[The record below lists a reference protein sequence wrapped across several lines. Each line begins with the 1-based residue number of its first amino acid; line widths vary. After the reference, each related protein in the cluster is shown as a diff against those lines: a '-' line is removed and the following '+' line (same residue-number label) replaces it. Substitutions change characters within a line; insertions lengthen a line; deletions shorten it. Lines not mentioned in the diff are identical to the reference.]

1 MNAPHILYLAHR
13 IPYPPDKGDKIRSW
27 KTLEHL
33 ARRYRVHLAAFVDD
47 SRDFRHRARLET
59 ICETVM
65 LVPLDRRLA
74 ALRSIAGFV
83 VGEPLTFPYYRD
95 RRISDAVTRA
105 RAVGLAAEL
114 AFSSSMAPYI
124 AGGVSAP
131 RIVDLC
137 DADSAK
143 WTEYARRGS
152 WPMRHVYA
160 REGRLLADAE
170 TNIINW
176 ADATFAISEE
186 EADLLGS
193 RDGAAKEVRW
203 FCNGVD
209 AAHFAPGAVAASAPR
224 FAAVFVG
231 AMDYWANVDAVLW
244 FTREIWPHVRAASP
258 DASFAVV
265 GSNPVR
271 EIAALN
277 GADGVVVT
285 GRVEDVRPFREGA
298 SIVVAPMRIARGV
311 QNKVLEAMAMGK
323 AVISTPAGLEGI
335 DAKMGE
341 EAVAAAS
348 PEGFAREAIA
358 FLSNPGAARRLGEAA
373 RARILSDY
381 QWPRQ
386 FAKLDAAID
395 RLSQSRI
402 NAL

>member
-1 MNAPHILYLAHR
+1 MSAAHALYLAHR

-33 ARRYRVHLAAFVDD
+33 ARRFRVHLAAFVDD
-47 SRDFRHRARLET
+47 PADFQHRAHLEGV
-59 ICETVM
+59 CESVT
-65 LVPLDRRLA
+65 LVPLDRRA
-74 ALRSIAGFV
+74 ATLRSLRGFAS
-83 VGEPLTFPYYRD
+83 GKALTFPYYHD
-95 RRISDAVTRA
+95 RRIAAAVDAA
-105 RAVGLAAEL
+105 RRNDLAVEI

-124 AGGVSAP
+124 KTPAGAP

-143 WTEYARRGS
+143 WLEYARRKA
-152 WPMRHVYA
+152 WPMSAVHA
-160 REGRLLADAE
+160 REGRLLARAE
-170 TNIINW
+170 TDIINW

-193 RDGAAKEVRW
+193 RDGAQKPVEW

-271 EIAALN
+271 EIAALD
-277 GADGVVVT
+277 GADGVSVT
-285 GRVEDVRPFREGA
+285 GRVADVRPYLEGA

-323 AVISTPAGLEGI
+323 AVIATPAGLEGI

-358 FLSNPGAARRLGEAA
+358 FLSSPGAARRLGEAA

-381 QWPRQ
+381 QWPGQ